1 MFSMF
6 PDGWPG
12 AGLLLLRTAAGAGLI
27 AQGIAYFEDGREMG
41 LPTIAVAVF
50 AIAVGA
56 LLLTGCLTRFAAA
69 VAVVGGMLSVFF
81 RETTPHFG
89 LFETPTTSALAI
101 VIAAA
106 LICLGPGAFSVDAS
120 LFGRREVIIPK
131 NVHDTDA

>member
-27 AQGIAYFEDGREMG
+27 AQGIAYFEDRREMG

-56 LLLTGCLTRFAAA
+56 LLLTGCLTRFAS
-69 VAVVGGMLSVFF
+69 VATTIGGVFSIFF
-81 RETTPHFG
+81 RETIPHFG

-106 LICLGPGAFSVDAS
+106 LICLGPGAFSLDAS

-131 NVHDTDA
+131 KVHHTDA